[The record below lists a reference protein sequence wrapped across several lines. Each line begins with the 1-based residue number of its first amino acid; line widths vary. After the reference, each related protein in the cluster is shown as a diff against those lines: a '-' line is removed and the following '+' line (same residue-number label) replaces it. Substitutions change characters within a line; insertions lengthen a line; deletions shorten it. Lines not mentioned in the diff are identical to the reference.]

1 MDLSGSVTGNRAV
14 ITVTGR
20 VDAATCPGLEDAV
33 HRYISQGCTGLVF
46 DFSGLDYISSAGL
59 RVLLSARKQL
69 VPLNGTVVLVG
80 LRPFVREVF
89 DMTGFSKIFPI
100 YQTLEEAG

>member
-1 MDLSGSVTGNRAV
+1 MELKDSTSGNRAV

-20 VDAATCPGLEDAV
+20 IDAVASPVLEEAV
-33 HRYISQGCTGLVF
+33 HRSIDRGSSDLIF
-46 DFSGLDYISSAGL
+46 DFSGVDYISSAGL

-69 VPLNGTVVLVG
+69 LPMNGTVTLVG
-80 LRPFVREVF
+80 LRPFVREIF

-100 YQTLEEAG
+100 YGTLEETV